1 MLERPRLCHCFRH
14 RRYALLIP
22 ATAAVA
28 KPKMLSPPVNRPCPR
43 HGFLRCSVNLAV
55 CRADNAVH
63 SRPDAQSGGPGMSA
77 LTPLLGA
84 KSEGFSLLS
93 LHARWRIDH
102 ENASFALHRW
112 VLHLD
117 PVRAPAGL
125 MSRRFQCLPFAR
137 PDIRQCKR
145 QVIIGPLTQA
155 PADSPAY
162 LAPPASVAS
171 IALAPKG

>member
-1 MLERPRLCHCFRH
+1 M
-14 RRYALLIP
+14 
-22 ATAAVA
+22 
-28 KPKMLSPPVNRPCPR
+28 
-43 HGFLRCSVNLAV
+43 
-55 CRADNAVH
+55 
-63 SRPDAQSGGPGMSA
+63 AQSGGPGMSA